1 MASPRLPWPEAV
13 AAFPMC
19 YGTELTSNAIL
30 GWADE
35 TSVGWHYIAP
45 GKPQQNGFIESF
57 NGRLRDELLNETLFR
72 SLPHARAV
80 LEAWRRDYNEERP
93 HSKLGWMTPRAYAS
107 ALSGE
112 ARPGR
117 CASLGLRAP
126 ASCHPSSRRL
136 KSTPD
141 SRYPWMKNGGHVSR
155 NRNRTSAQLTA
166 VDVKGMIRQEKL
178 HVTFPNSSDAPSQ
191 GRIRLISR
199 INQAQFK
206 VFRLWARYL

>member
-1 MASPRLPWPEAV
+1 LQHRHYGELRPDRGRPARTRCARFEKLRAPLPRPRSSLLL
-13 AAFPMC
+13 MC

-35 TSVGWHYIAP
+35 TGVGWHYIAP

-80 LEAWRRDYNEERP
+80 LETWRHDYNEERP

-112 ARPGR
+112 TGRDAALRWGSAPRPLATQETE
-117 CASLGLRAP
+117 ASNQPRTLV
-126 ASCHPSSRRL
+126 
-136 KSTPD
+136 ST
-141 SRYPWMKNGGHVSR
+141 G
-155 NRNRTSAQLTA
+155 
-166 VDVKGMIRQEKL
+166 
-178 HVTFPNSSDAPSQ
+178 
-191 GRIRLISR
+191 
-199 INQAQFK
+199 
-206 VFRLWARYL
+206 